1 MNWPFLF
8 EKKNKNPAAGFQ
20 LRFFS
25 VHKIMYI
32 SPNPGCDFYI
42 FCGVSKKQS
51 SEDAR
56 ILTIFLFI
64 NYPQCSRSTNEAPGV
79 YECVRQSGVTKQQAR
94 TQPWGSIIENTQP
107 QTHMPAHP
115 PTLTSSLKASSNIPA
130 DIRVSLSIMN
140 KPSIVLLGPVWHMNT

>member
-8 EKKNKNPAAGFQ
+8 EKNKNKILLQGFNWDSSQ
-20 LRFFS
+20 CTKSCTWFLHFLWCF
-25 VHKIMYI
+25 
-32 SPNPGCDFYI
+32 
-42 FCGVSKKQS
+42 KKQS

-64 NYPQCSRSTNEAPGV
+64 NCPQCSRSTNEAPGV

-107 QTHMPAHP
+107 QTHIPAHP
-115 PTLTSSLKASSNIPA
+115 PTLTSSLKASSNISA

>member
-8 EKKNKNPAAGFQ
+8 EQKTKILLQGFNWDSSQ
-20 LRFFS
+20 CTKSCTYHQIQAVISTFS
-25 VHKIMYI
+25 VV
-32 SPNPGCDFYI
+32 FQ
-42 FCGVSKKQS
+42 KKQS

-115 PTLTSSLKASSNIPA
+115 PTLTSSLKASSNISA